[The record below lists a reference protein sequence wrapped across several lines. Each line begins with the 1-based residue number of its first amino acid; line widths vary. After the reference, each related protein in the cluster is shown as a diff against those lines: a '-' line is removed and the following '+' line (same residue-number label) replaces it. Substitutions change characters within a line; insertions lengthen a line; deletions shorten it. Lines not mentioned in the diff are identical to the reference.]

1 MKILLV
7 SRYKEQFTQNMLPFV
22 LEQGESLRAAG
33 CDAHGEPITVDYFTV
48 RGNYVKAAFEL
59 RNMIQVTRPDIVH
72 AHYGLS
78 GVTASLAF
86 LLPNTFPNTKL
97 VTTFHNGE
105 TLNRKVNFLCSL
117 FSLRAD
123 HVIYVAEHI
132 RNKAIFVN
140 KHNTIL
146 PCGVNLEESKP
157 IDYQSA
163 RAQLGFA
170 PDTFYILFGGAF
182 SNIRKNVALLRE
194 AVELLEN
201 KKREN
206 KQKIKII
213 EMKGM
218 DRKTVA
224 LYMSACDMFALPSKS
239 EGSPQALKEAMACGC
254 PCLATDIADVQKL
267 LGGLEGNYICT
278 FDPTDVAHGVEQ
290 LLSLPRSYRTH
301 GRERINDLRLG
312 NGEIADKLIH
322 IYNALCIPPHTAG

>member
-33 CDAHGEPITVDYFTV
+33 CDAYGEPITVDYFTV

-59 RNMIQVTRPDIVH
+59 RNKIRETRPDIVH

-105 TLNRKVNFLCSL
+105 TLNRKVDFLCSL
-117 FSLRAD
+117 FSLPAD

-132 RNKAIFVN
+132 RDKAIFVN

-146 PCGVNLEESKP
+146 PCGVNLKESKQT
-157 IDYQSA
+157 DYQQA
-163 RAQLGFA
+163 RAQLGFD
-170 PDTFYILFGGAF
+170 PEKYYILFGGAF
-182 SNIRKNVALLRE
+182 SNTRKNVALLRE
-194 AVELLEN
+194 ALEQFNQCNPAKRVEILEM
-201 KKREN
+201 R
-206 KQKIKII
+206 
-213 EMKGM
+213 GM

-254 PCLATDIADVQKL
+254 PCLATDIADVRLL
-267 LGGLEGNYICT
+267 LGDLEGNYICS

-290 LLSLPRSYRTH
+290 LLSLPRGFRTK
-301 GRERINDLRLG
+301 GRERIIQLG
-312 NGEIADKLIH
+312 YTNELVANKLIT
-322 IYNALCIPPHTAG
+322 IYSHLFS

>member
-22 LEQGESLRAAG
+22 LEQGESLRAV
-33 CDAHGEPITVDYFTV
+33 CRDAQGKPITVDYFTV
-48 RGNYVKAAFEL
+48 RGNYVKAALEL
-59 RNMIQVTRPDIVH
+59 RNKIRETRPDIVH

-132 RNKAIFVN
+132 RDKAIFVN

-157 IDYQSA
+157 TDYQSA
-163 RAQLGFA
+163 RTQLGFD
-170 PDTFYILFGGAF
+170 PEKYYILFGGAF
-182 SNIRKNVALLRE
+182 SNTRKNVALLRE
-194 AVELLEN
+194 AVENLHTGTDRLAALCKNIEILEM
-201 KKREN
+201 R
-206 KQKIKII
+206 
-213 EMKGM
+213 GM

-254 PCLATDIADVQKL
+254 PCLATDIADVRLL
-267 LGGLEGNYICT
+267 LGGLEGNYICS

-290 LLSLPRSYRTH
+290 LLSLPRGFRTQ
-301 GRERINDLRLG
+301 GRERIIQLGYRNEDVAEKLMEIYGGLRTLG
-312 NGEIADKLIH
+312 
-322 IYNALCIPPHTAG
+322 

>member
-33 CDAHGEPITVDYFTV
+33 CDAQGEPITVDYFTV

-59 RNMIQVTRPDIVH
+59 RNKIRETRPDIVH

-132 RNKAIFVN
+132 RDKAIFVN

-157 IDYQSA
+157 TDYQSA
-163 RAQLGFA
+163 RTQLGFD
-170 PDTFYILFGGAF
+170 PEKYYILFGGAF
-182 SNIRKNVALLRE
+182 SNTRKNVVLLRE
-194 AVELLEN
+194 AVENLHTGTDPLCKFE
-201 KKREN
+201 
-206 KQKIKII
+206 
-213 EMKGM
+213 
-218 DRKTVA
+218 
-224 LYMSACDMFALPSKS
+224 SKS
-239 EGSPQALKEAMACGC
+239 KILC
-254 PCLATDIADVQKL
+254 PERPDSIATAVITTSCFV
-267 LGGLEGNYICT
+267 
-278 FDPTDVAHGVEQ
+278 V
-290 LLSLPRSYRTH
+290 
-301 GRERINDLRLG
+301 
-312 NGEIADKLIH
+312 
-322 IYNALCIPPHTAG
+322 

>member
-7 SRYKEQFTQNMLPFV
+7 SRYKEQFTRNMLPFV

-48 RGNYVKAAFEL
+48 RGNYVKAAVEL
-59 RNMIQVTRPDIVH
+59 RKKIRETRPDIVH

-78 GVTASLAF
+78 GVTAALAVLSLRLSLSSSA
-86 LLPNTFPNTKL
+86 PAL
-97 VTTFHNGE
+97 VSTFHNGE

-132 RNKAIFVN
+132 RDKAIFVN
-140 KHNTIL
+140 KHNTTL

-157 IDYQSA
+157 TDYQQA
-163 RAQLGFA
+163 RAQLGF
-170 PDTFYILFGGAF
+170 DSEKYYILFGGAF
-182 SNIRKNVALLRE
+182 SNTRKNVALLRE
-194 AVELLEN
+194 AVDKLHQSQIKN
-201 KKREN
+201 H
-206 KQKIKII
+206 QSKIEIL

-254 PCLATDIADVQKL
+254 PCLATDIADVRLL
-267 LGGLEGNYICT
+267 LGGLEGNYICS

-290 LLSLPRSYRTH
+290 LLSLPRGFRTRGRARIEQLGYRNEDVAKKLMEIY
-301 GRERINDLRLG
+301 GGLR
-312 NGEIADKLIH
+312 K
-322 IYNALCIPPHTAG
+322 